1 MMGKVIGEVLAA
13 GIGTVAFALMF
24 QVPGAYYFLGGIA
37 GGIGWL
43 VYRVLSLQVDSVMG
57 PMVAGAFA
65 VVFLSRVFAVRKRCP
80 VTMFLIP
87 GIFPLVPGMSLYQT
101 AQALVSGDW
110 DLAGSKGLTTIKFA
124 VAIVGGIL
132 LGFELPQK
140 WFRKLGSIGK
150 IK

>member
-1 MMGKVIGEVLAA
+1 MIGKVIGEAVAA

-24 QVPGAYYFLGGIA
+24 QVPGTYYLLGGVT

-43 VYRVLSLQVDSVMG
+43 VYRVLSLQVASVMG
-57 PMVAGAFA
+57 PMVAGAFS
-65 VVFLSRVFAVRKRCP
+65 VVFLSRVFAVRKKCP

-101 AQALVSGDW
+101 AQALVSSDW
-110 DLAGSKGLTTIKFA
+110 NLAGSKGITTIKFA

-140 WFRKLGSIGK
+140 WFRKLGNRL
-150 IK
+150 